1 MGRGWVALSL
11 SRALRRAPG
20 LRQRE
25 LTCCCG
31 ETTRSHETR
40 GRPTCPSVSITSCS
54 SRIAPIWQRGTACN
68 LACQRDDIHGGVAE
82 IRADPRAECAGLGW
96 QSVQDRGRKRIVNW
110 LNPIIPTICLTDLS
124 KTLQMCRPTDCCLR
138 STEPV
143 FTKRQRQCPPSAG
156 LRQREETGRLS
167 DGGKEVQCA
176 RAGWRRAN
184 GVVCSP
190 AVGPGIPGPAGPN
203 SCDWLRCARQP
214 VCVCG
219 ALPSS
224 TFGACE
230 KKPPK
235 TSPTFL
241 AFLSEPSNL
250 LTSAQFSS
258 LDLSCNVS
266 SLSPSPSPCSTRFEI
281 TAR

>member
-110 LNPIIPTICLTDLS
+110 LNPIIPTICLTDWS

-143 FTKRQRQCPPSAG
+143 FRKRQRQCPPSAG

-167 DGGKEVQCA
+167 DGGKEVQ
-176 RAGWRRAN
+176 WD
-184 GVVCSP
+184 GVEQMAWF
-190 AVGPGIPGPAGPN
+190 AVRP
-203 SCDWLRCARQP
+203 
-214 VCVCG
+214 
-219 ALPSS
+219 
-224 TFGACE
+224 
-230 KKPPK
+230 
-235 TSPTFL
+235 
-241 AFLSEPSNL
+241 
-250 LTSAQFSS
+250 SAQESQAQRGRIR
-258 LDLSCNVS
+258 V
-266 SLSPSPSPCSTRFEI
+266 I
-281 TAR
+281 G